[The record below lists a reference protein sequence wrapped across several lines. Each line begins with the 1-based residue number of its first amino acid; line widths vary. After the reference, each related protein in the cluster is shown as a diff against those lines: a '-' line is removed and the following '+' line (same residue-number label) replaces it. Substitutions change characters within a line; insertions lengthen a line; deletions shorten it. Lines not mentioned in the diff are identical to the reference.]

1 MSVCTPLFTQNL
13 VRVLLCLPSAPFL
26 RSLYI
31 YIYICFS
38 FCGVKGRT
46 RASYKPG
53 SALPLSYIPS
63 FMVFKLTL
71 FNLNAHLHIAK
82 LIVYHTKLSI
92 PLKNMYI
99 GHLL

>member
-31 YIYICFS
+31 YICFS

-53 SALPLSYIPS
+53 SALLLSYIPS

-71 FNLNAHLHIAK
+71 FNLNAHLDIAK
-82 LIVYHTKLSI
+82 LNVYILS
-92 PLKNMYI
+92 
-99 GHLL
+99 